1 MNAELYPLLLHTI
14 MTTTMPTKTRTSK
27 GQKTRA
33 ALLDA
38 AIELFSERGFEATT
52 MRDIS
57 SACGRSPG
65 LIYRYFDS
73 KEALAVALYWRI
85 CDAWIASFDALEP
98 GPVSA
103 RFARTTRDAIAA
115 FAGRRDTLARLG
127 AALLIEPNRREA
139 LMSPHTAARARRAAA
154 FVQLVE
160 GSTDIPSTHSVEAL
174 ARLFER
180 LHVLVLLFW
189 LFEDHPDAPA
199 SNALIDLLA
208 GAWTRAWPM
217 LAILPGFG
225 QGLALLD
232 DLFDKLTRAASP
244 TS

>member
-1 MNAELYPLLLHTI
+1 
-14 MTTTMPTKTRTSK
+14 MTHAIMPTSTRTNK

-85 CDAWIASFDALEP
+85 CDAWVETFDALEP
-98 GPVSA
+98 GPVSQ
-103 RFARTTRDAIAA
+103 RFAHATRDALSS
-115 FAGRRDTLARLG
+115 FDGKRDTLARLG
-127 AALLIEPNRREA
+127 AALLIEPGRRDA
-139 LMSPHTAARARRAAA
+139 LSAPHSASRARRADA
-154 FVQLVE
+154 FVRLVE
-160 GSTDIPSTHSVEAL
+160 GSTDIPSTHSTEAL

-180 LHVLVLLFW
+180 LHVLVLLCW
-189 LFEDHPDAPA
+189 VIEDHPDAPA
-199 SNALIDLLA
+199 ANTLIDLLV

-225 QGLALLD
+225 QGLALID
-232 DLFDKLTRAASP
+232 DLFDKLTRAESP